1 VVMGGVFICLEVKGC
16 QTLFQMLVFGYG
28 MDGWTCIICMNG
40 AYRKALELE
49 GVMSCFV

>member
-1 VVMGGVFICLEVKGC
+1 MGGVFICLEVKGC

-28 MDGWTCIICMNG
+28 TNGWTCIICMNG
-40 AYRKALELE
+40 ESRKQALDWE